1 MGAALVPLQNL
12 TITGA
17 AATVTFASI
26 PATYRDL
33 RIVVNA
39 ATLTEGN
46 IFIQVNN
53 DTGSNYSQVNMR
65 GFSSTSYAS
74 SSGTSTRIQSN
85 YSTGLQTTSRAINT
99 YDILDY
105 AQTDKH
111 KTILIR
117 ANHADELDA
126 IAGRWASTSAI
137 NSVKLTANDATTF
150 TAGSTF
156 ALYGVVA

>member
-1 MGAALVPLQNL
+1 MGAALVPLQN
-12 TITGA
+12 ITLGSA
-17 AATVTFASI
+17 AASVSFGSI
-26 PATYRDL
+26 PSTYRDL

-39 ATLTEGN
+39 ATSAEGN

-65 GFSSTSYAS
+65 ASGGGAQS

-85 YSTGLQTTSRAINT
+85 YSTGLQTSSRAVNT
-99 YDILDY
+99 YDVLDY
-105 AQTDKH
+105 AQTNKH

-117 ANHADELDA
+117 ANHADEVDA
-126 IAGRWASTSAI
+126 IAGRWASTLAI
-137 NSVKLTANDATTF
+137 TSLKLTANDSGNF
-150 TAGSTF
+150 TIGSTF

>member
-1 MGAALVPLQNL
+1 MASALVPLQNL

-65 GFSSTSYAS
+65 ASGGGAQS

-85 YSTGLQTTSRAINT
+85 YSTGLQSSSRAVNT
-99 YDILDY
+99 YDIMDY

-111 KTILIR
+111 KTILVR
-117 ANHADELDA
+117 ANHADEVDA
-126 IAGRWASTSAI
+126 IAGRWANTAAI
-137 NSVKLTANDATTF
+137 TSVKLTANDATTF
-150 TAGSTF
+150 TAGSSF
-156 ALYGVVA
+156 ALYGVKA

>member
-12 TITGA
+12 TLSST

-33 RIVVNA
+33 RVVVNA
-39 ATLTEGN
+39 ATSAEGN

-53 DTGSNYSQVNMR
+53 DTGSNYTYVVMR
-65 GFSSTSYAS
+65 ASGGGAQGST
-74 SSGTSTRIQSN
+74 GTSTRIQSN
-85 YSTGLQTTSRAINT
+85 YSTGLQTSSRAVNT
-99 YDILDY
+99 YDIMDY

-111 KTILIR
+111 KTILVR
-117 ANHADELDA
+117 ANHADEVDA

-137 NSVKLTANDATTF
+137 TSVKLTANDSTTF

-156 ALYGVVA
+156 ALYGVKS